1 MNLAGY
7 RCWVPALGIIIFCG
21 MTGRAMA
28 RPPAEINLSY
38 DTEKKNLH
46 IEARHVTSNS
56 RKHFIRRV
64 VVYKNGEE
72 IEKRFYVQQTTA
84 AMLIEDLALEAVPGD
99 VLRVEAVC
107 NEAGRKETTL
117 VIP

>member
-1 MNLAGY
+1 MNRSIY
-7 RCWVPALGIIIFCG
+7 RWIPVLGIIVFCG

-28 RPPAEINLSY
+28 RPPTEINLSY
-38 DTEKKNLH
+38 DTEKRNLH
-46 IEARHVTSNS
+46 IEARHVTKNP

-64 VVYKNGEE
+64 IVYRNDEGV
-72 IEKRFYVQQTTA
+72 EKRFYVQQTTA
-84 AMLIEDLALEAVPGD
+84 TMFIEDLALEAFPGD

-107 NEAGRKETTL
+107 NEVGRKETTL